1 MNKKQN
7 VVLAI
12 LLLLFLIFFTYVFFL
27 TNEEEI
33 PLNTD
38 RTKITMDNFTLTTE
52 YKGESKWEY
61 TIVGQLPNPCY
72 TVSTNAIVAESYPE
86 QVSITVNVQPPDAD
100 VICAQVI
107 QEYEYT
113 GEFQASEKATVKLL
127 VE

>member
-107 QEYEYT
+107 QKYEYT